1 MGAGGQVG
9 RWQMRGSTCIWRV
22 GHCDLRRASAVPVVY
37 NYRYVGTS
45 TYVRDGNCGDTK
57 TPPLKYYDLDEKH
70 KISRVISA
78 SSFQ

>member
-1 MGAGGQVG
+1 MEAHAFGVLATVI
-9 RWQMRGSTCIWRV
+9 CAA
-22 GHCDLRRASAVPVVY
+22 ASAVPVVY
-37 NYRYVGTS
+37 NYVGTS